1 VSAVLAN
8 VKEPEKLNHLPQE
21 IAREAV
27 TEHPLSG
34 HPT

>member
-8 VKEPEKLNHLPQE
+8 VKEPEKLNRLPQE
-21 IAREAV
+21 IAGEAV
-27 TEHPLSG
+27 TEGPLSG